1 MNDDEFLSLDVI
13 QALFPQGNAQDPF
26 SPASFKNLLMNAEG
40 ILLKLQ
46 TAYKLRTLSLHEL
59 SADKSAIEEELEEAS
74 TRATCLRTQLEDMA
88 SRVSEQD
95 AKVADLTAQL
105 EREKQ
110 ARTAEKE
117 AREKSIALIQASARD
132 SRSYNEVPDILSE
145 DLGISN
151 AHGKQKKWRGKND
164 PILYISVSSI
174 QELQERFLELLTQI
188 SKIVSKLLN
197 IISTP
202 PSAQS

>member
-1 MNDDEFLSLDVI
+1 MNDDEFLSLDVT

-59 SADKSAIEEELEEAS
+59 SADKSAITDELEEAS

-88 SRVSEQD
+88 SKVSEQD

-110 ARTAEKE
+110 ARAAEKE
-117 AREKSIALIQASARD
+117 AREKSIALIQANARE
-132 SRSYNEVPDILSE
+132 SRRSYHEVSDILNE

-151 AHGKQKKWRGKND
+151 AHAKQKKWRGKND
-164 PILYISVSSI
+164 PGPPY
-174 QELQERFLELLTQI
+174 LLCWRY
-188 SKIVSKLLN
+188 SRVMREGSGAFD
-197 IISTP
+197 P
-202 PSAQS
+202 